1 MKGPLIFL
9 FTSIN
14 TIPSTAAYKP
24 RAGPPDY
31 GSFPGFIHLP
41 WGFRK
46 AYIYIRR
53 GLYPRGLFNGSK
65 QYYISGRDFN

>member
-24 RAGPPDY
+24 RAGPLDY
-31 GSFPGFIHLP
+31 GSFPGFIHFL
-41 WGFRK
+41 GVLGRL
-46 AYIYIRR
+46 IYIRR